1 MGRSSSI
8 ASAPDPD
15 ARINDQIRVREVRLV
30 GPDGNQLGIKSIQE
44 ALTMSR
50 ALDMDL
56 VEVAPMARP
65 PVAKIMDYG
74 KFKFDQA
81 QRTKESKRKASA
93 TQIKEMKYRPK
104 IGVGDFDTKT
114 RQVAKFLAEGH
125 KVKVTIMFRGR
136 EIFHPELGQEILE
149 RVIEGVKEVGR
160 VETFPKLDGRNM
172 LMVLVPEKRPVPK
185 GQSSGS
191 HGSHSTS
198 SHLDGVQ
205 SNGTNSNG
213 VHSEVAPAG
222 SGSTGSAPSDTAA
235 KVATA
240 SDGSPS
246 APTTSVDVDRSSTPE
261 AGAVPTTALVPD
273 AKVVDDATTR

>member
-1 MGRSSSI
+1 
-8 ASAPDPD
+8 
-15 ARINDQIRVREVRLV
+15 
-30 GPDGNQLGIKSIQE
+30 
-44 ALTMSR
+44 MSR

>member
-1 MGRSSSI
+1 M
-8 ASAPDPD
+8 
-15 ARINDQIRVREVRLV
+15 NDQIRVREVRLV

-114 RQVAKFLAEGH
+114 RQVGKFLAEGH

-149 RVIEGVKEVGR
+149 RVIEGVKEVGK

-172 LMVLVPEKRPVPK
+172 LMVLVPEKRPVAK
-185 GQSSGS
+185 GQSGSS
-191 HGSHSTS
+191 HGTPRSDDHATGA
-198 SHLDGVQ
+198 HVNGTGPTDAQ
-205 SNGTNSNG
+205 SNG
-213 VHSEVAPAG
+213 VQP
-222 SGSTGSAPSDTAA
+222 SASAA
-235 KVATA
+235 KVAEPTEEVNRSDIAQATADEVSTLEASTTSASTLA
-240 SDGSPS
+240 SD
-246 APTTSVDVDRSSTPE
+246 ANVVNEVTTP
-261 AGAVPTTALVPD
+261 
-273 AKVVDDATTR
+273 

>member
-1 MGRSSSI
+1 M
-8 ASAPDPD
+8 
-15 ARINDQIRVREVRLV
+15 V
-30 GPDGNQLGIKSIQE
+30 GPDGNQLGIKPIQE

-104 IGVGDFDTKT
+104 IGVGDFETKT
-114 RQVAKFLAEGH
+114 RQVSKFLSEGH

-136 EIFHPELGQEILE
+136 EIFHPELGQDILE
-149 RVIEGVKEVGR
+149 RVIEGVKDVGR

-172 LMVLVPEKRPVPK
+172 LMVLVPEKRPVVKAAADHDSGRSSSSNGSDGLATTSRSSASGAAPGSSK
-185 GQSSGS
+185 ASDALSGS
-191 HGSHSTS
+191 SAVIEET
-198 SHLDGVQ
+198 
-205 SNGTNSNG
+205 
-213 VHSEVAPAG
+213 PA
-222 SGSTGSAPSDTAA
+222 AQ
-235 KVATA
+235 
-240 SDGSPS
+240 
-246 APTTSVDVDRSSTPE
+246 
-261 AGAVPTTALVPD
+261 
-273 AKVVDDATTR
+273 